1 MSWIIKLTQV
11 RVAIRV
17 RVVLHDMVGLLGL
30 AHSTDFASCRIV
42 SVLLQPIAVAEISA
56 TAMAAF
62 MIVALHRTLHK
73 PFPPSWFMNSRPSR
87 KASYMLVMHVRRVRV
102 SNAKLPRTASALDSC
117 LLNTDLQ
124 RGGGFFLRRDTP

>member
-73 PFPPSWFMNSRPSR
+73 PFPPSWFMGSRPSR
-87 KASYMLVMHVRRVRV
+87 KHSMLCLSCSPRV
-102 SNAKLPRTASALDSC
+102 
-117 LLNTDLQ
+117 
-124 RGGGFFLRRDTP
+124 

>member
-1 MSWIIKLTQV
+1 VSWIIKLTQV

-30 AHSTDFASCRIV
+30 AHSTDFASCRVV

-102 SNAKLPRTASALDSC
+102 SNAKLPRTASALDG
-117 LLNTDLQ
+117 LVA
-124 RGGGFFLRRDTP
+124 R